1 MMEIEYAGWIGAF
14 LLLLAY
20 FLLIHKN
27 LTSRSRMY
35 QWMNIVGSLLLAVNT
50 FSLRA
55 YPSFVTNFLW
65 FLVGLYGMFHAVR
78 IFRKEQIVKLKRT
91 K

>member
-1 MMEIEYAGWIGAF
+1 MSAVALLGWVGAF

-35 QWMNIVGSLLLAVNT
+35 QWMNIIGSLLLAVET
-50 FSLRA
+50 FRVRA
-55 YPSFVTNFLW
+55 YPSFITNTVW
-65 FLVGLYGMFHAVR
+65 FLVALYGIFHAVR
-78 IFRKEQIVKLKRT
+78 HHNSIKKSKR
-91 K
+91 